1 MRIITRIH
9 FYEVH
14 RGGIAFK
21 PEMVS
26 GSHFGSLAEIEGE
39 LYSCIIVHDSQLI
52 IPGQTVDLQI
62 VFLFPDLV
70 LPKLH
75 VGFKFFLN
83 AVPRTHAAEAQIIE
97 FIDETPTLQ

>member
-1 MRIITRIH
+1 
-9 FYEVH
+9 
-14 RGGIAFK
+14 
-21 PEMVS
+21 MVS

-39 LYSCIIVHDSQLI
+39 LYSCMIVHDSQLI

-75 VGFKFFLN
+75 VGFKFFN

-97 FIDETPTLQ
+97 LRDQTPTLQ